1 MVKNISNAFRK
12 VLINHPLISL
22 LVLLGVGIFFSF
34 HAQNFQLDASADALV
49 LENDPDLAYFRESS
63 KRYTSTPFVFITY
76 SHNNGLFTDEALQ
89 SIKSLRDELAALE
102 RVQSV
107 TSMLDV
113 PLLRSPPVPLGDLA
127 NNIRTLEMA
136 DTDRDLARI
145 ELTSSPI
152 YKNLIISP
160 EGETTAIQVSL
171 KPETRYRELLE
182 QRNDL
187 KQKQRE
193 TTLSSEEKL
202 KLKQV
207 IELIQQQKTISAA
220 LLHQDIQQIRI
231 IIGKYRSNA
240 TLHLGGVPM
249 IADDMMSFVKN
260 DLSTF
265 GIGVLVFLILTLSII
280 FRQLR
285 WVIIPMICC
294 SYSAIIMVG
303 LLGLLDWRATVVS
316 SNFVS
321 LMLILTMSITMHL
334 IVRFKEVSSE
344 QFEAGK
350 AENLITTVR
359 EIFAPCLYTALT
371 TIVAFSSLIIS
382 GIVPIVN
389 FGWMMSIGVGISF
402 IVSFTLFPILI
413 ILLGKKNEKKTEF
426 KSSRFTAF
434 IGHYTAHHPGLIYSL
449 AGLLILF
456 TSVGLTRLE
465 VENSFI
471 SYFDK
476 DTEIYQGMKL
486 IDDKLGGT
494 TPLDVIIKIDSAEN
508 IDTQKNL
515 SDSIANGSELS
526 KDMSLEDGLVE
537 DKLTEDDFFSDDFET
552 DDFETRTGEADS
564 TPGKYW
570 FTREKMD
577 TARKVH
583 QYLDSL
589 PETGKVLSIDTMM
602 QVAEEF
608 NEGKPLDTL
617 ALTLLYSK
625 IPEDFHPIL
634 INPYISFDQD
644 EMRFTI
650 RVRESEADLRRNQL
664 LNKIHNDLTS
674 KLGFEESQVYLTN
687 MLVMYN
693 NMLQSLFRSQ
703 ILTIAV
709 VMFGIMMMFMLLF
722 RSVKLAIIGII
733 PNALSAASV
742 LAIMGWLNI
751 SLDMMTIT
759 IAAIVIGIGVDD
771 TIHYIHR
778 FGKEI
783 KLDYDYQ
790 AAISR
795 SHETIGNAMYYTS
808 LVIMIGFS
816 ILVLSNF
823 VPTIYFGLLTGLAM
837 FVALISN
844 LTLLPLLISLIKPF
858 GSSAKSA

>member
-1 MVKNISNAFRK
+1 MVKNISDAFRK
-12 VLINHPLISL
+12 VLINHPLIGL
-22 LVLLGVGIFFSF
+22 LVLLGIGIFFSF
-34 HAQNFQLDASADALV
+34 HAKDFKLDASADALV

-63 KRYTSTPFVFITY
+63 KHYTSTPFVFITY
-76 SHNNGLFTDEALQ
+76 SHKKGLFSNDALQ
-89 SIKSLRDELAALE
+89 DIKSLRNELSALE

-136 DTDRDLARI
+136 DTNRDLARI
-145 ELTSSPI
+145 ELTTSPI

-160 EGETTAIQVSL
+160 EGDTTALQVSF

-193 TTLSSEEKL
+193 TNLTSEERQE
-202 KLKQV
+202 LKQV
-207 IELIQQQKTISAA
+207 IQLFQQEKTSSAA
-220 LLHQDIQQIRI
+220 LLHQDIQQIRTI
-231 IIGKYRSNA
+231 IEKYRNNA

-249 IADDMMSFVKN
+249 IADDMMSFVRN

-265 GIGVLVFLILTLSII
+265 GIGVLIFLILTLTVI

-294 SYSAIIMVG
+294 TYSAVIMVG
-303 LLGLLDWRATVVS
+303 LLGFLDWRATVVS
-316 SNFVS
+316 SNFIS

-350 AENLITTVR
+350 TENLITTVR

-389 FGWMMSIGVGISF
+389 FGWMMSIGVAVSF

-413 ILLGKKNEKKTEF
+413 ILIGKKNEKKTEF

-434 IGHYTAHHPGLIYSL
+434 IGHYTAHHPRLIYSL
-449 AGLLILF
+449 AGLLIVF
-456 TSVGLTRLE
+456 TGIGLTRLE

-494 TPLDVIIKIDSAEN
+494 TPLDVIIKLDYAGN
-508 IDTQKNL
+508 IDTEKNSGVVNATR
-515 SDSIANGSELS
+515 SDLTN
-526 KDMSLEDGLVE
+526 DTVLEDEFV
-537 DKLTEDDFFSDDFET
+537 EDDFFSDDFET
-552 DDFETRTGEADS
+552 DDFDTESDEAND

-577 TARKVH
+577 AARQVH

-589 PETGKVLSIDTMM
+589 PQTGKVLSIDTMM

-608 NEGKPLDTL
+608 NEGKTLDTL

-625 IPEDFHPIL
+625 IPEDFHSIL
-634 INPYISFDQD
+634 INPYISFDHN

-664 LNKIHNDLTS
+664 LTKIHHDLT
-674 KLGFEESQVYLTN
+674 KKFGFAESQVHLTN

-703 ILTIAV
+703 ILTISV
-709 VMFGIMMMFMLLF
+709 VMAGIMLMFMLLF

-844 LTLLPLLISLIKPF
+844 LTLLPLLIALIKPF
-858 GSSAKSA
+858 GVKDISVENT

>member
-1 MVKNISNAFRK
+1 MVKNISDAFRK
-12 VLINHPLISL
+12 ILINHPLISL
-22 LVLLGVGIFFSF
+22 LLLLGIGIFFSF
-34 HAQNFQLDASADALV
+34 HAKDFQLDASADALV

-76 SHNNGLFTDEALQ
+76 SHNNGLFSNDALQ
-89 SIKSLRDELAALE
+89 AIKSLRNELSALE

-136 DTDRDLARI
+136 DTNRDLARI
-145 ELTSSPI
+145 ELTTSPI

-160 EGETTAIQVSL
+160 EGDITALQVSF
-171 KPETRYRELLE
+171 KPETRYLELLE

-193 TTLSSEEKL
+193 TNLTSEERQE
-202 KLKQV
+202 LKQV
-207 IELIQQQKTISAA
+207 IQLFQQEKTRSAA
-220 LLHQDIQQIRI
+220 LLHHDIQQIRTI
-231 IIGKYRSNA
+231 IEKYRNNA

-249 IADDMMSFVKN
+249 IADDMMSFVRN

-265 GIGVLVFLILTLSII
+265 GIGVLIFLILTLTVI

-294 SYSAIIMVG
+294 TYSAVIMVG
-303 LLGLLDWRATVVS
+303 LLGFLDWRATVVS
-316 SNFVS
+316 SNFIS

-350 AENLITTVR
+350 TENLITTVR

-389 FGWMMSIGVGISF
+389 FGWMMSIGVAVSF

-413 ILLGKKNEKKTEF
+413 ILIGKKNEKKTEF

-434 IGHYTAHHPGLIYSL
+434 IGHYTAHHPRLIYSL

-456 TSVGLTRLE
+456 TGIGLTRLE

-494 TPLDVIIKIDSAEN
+494 TPLDVVIKLDYAEN
-508 IDTQKNL
+508 IASQKNSGDVNVTKSDL
-515 SDSIANGSELS
+515 SNDTV
-526 KDMSLEDGLVE
+526 LEDEFVE
-537 DKLTEDDFFSDDFET
+537 DNFFSDDFET
-552 DDFETRTGEADS
+552 DDFDTEQDEAND

-577 TARKVH
+577 AARQVH

-589 PETGKVLSIDTMM
+589 PQTGKVLSIDTMM

-608 NEGKPLDTL
+608 NEGKTLDTL

-625 IPEDFHPIL
+625 IPEDFYPIL
-634 INPYISFDQD
+634 INPYISFDQN

-664 LNKIHNDLTS
+664 LTKIHHDLTN
-674 KLGFEESQVYLTN
+674 KFGFAESQVHLTN

-703 ILTIAV
+703 ILTISV
-709 VMFGIMMMFMLLF
+709 VMAGIMLMFMLLF

-844 LTLLPLLISLIKPF
+844 LTLLPLLIALIKPF
-858 GSSAKSA
+858 GVKDISVEKP